1 MFPKEIFSLLI
12 QRISKNLMSKYL
24 LQMLSIKKS
33 PLKDLIKLLGRGFG
47 KIFKDLKVNK
57 NLELKFGTKVEY
69 Y

>member
-47 KIFKDLKVNK
+47 QIFKDLKVNK